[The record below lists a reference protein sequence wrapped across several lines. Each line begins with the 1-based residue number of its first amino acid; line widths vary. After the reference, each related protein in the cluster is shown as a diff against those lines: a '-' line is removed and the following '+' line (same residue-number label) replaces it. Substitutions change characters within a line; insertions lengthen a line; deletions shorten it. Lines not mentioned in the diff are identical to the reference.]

1 MSRTVVLAICLLC
14 AACGNF
20 QLGTVQS
27 PPGRTADQRQLD
39 ILSCKDQ
46 AQLAI
51 GTAGHQVGDFLLG
64 MTIIGTPIAYESDK
78 QTERDVFASCMRE
91 RGYNVVPPK
100 E

>member
-1 MSRTVVLAICLLC
+1 MLAMRRVWEFPARHRTI
-14 AACGNF
+14 AAW
-20 QLGTVQS
+20 QE
-27 PPGRTADQRQLD
+27 ADQRQID

-64 MTIIGTPIAYESDK
+64 LTIVGTPIAYESDK
-78 QTERDVFASCMRE
+78 QTERDVFARCMHE